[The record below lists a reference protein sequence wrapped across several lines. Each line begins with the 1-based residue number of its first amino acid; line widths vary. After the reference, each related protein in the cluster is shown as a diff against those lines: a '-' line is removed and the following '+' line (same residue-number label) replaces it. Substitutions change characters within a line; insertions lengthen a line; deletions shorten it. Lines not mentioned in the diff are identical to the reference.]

1 MKNAALSPPSEEE
14 PPRGSSELA
23 LFDQCRVTKAPR
35 LFDGDLP
42 DHVEER
48 FQRQP
53 YTLSRKGR
61 LRPFRGPAGEV
72 VQPYRGG
79 KGYTPIYETWRPER
93 LLQVRGRLMA
103 ALVPTEG
110 GGRVVSWTDHP
121 RGWGATPPDL
131 PPPYVLRQMIQV
143 SAAHASEGNTL
154 GPIIETDE
162 RLGPRWTAR
171 ETRQIFLLEL
181 QEGWTK
187 AMAWSHRVK
196 TSEYRDQHGEYGSPS
211 WPVGTGAGLSLRTGR
226 QMSGVKGRKTAGPRT
241 NKPGT
246 KPEHGFSL
254 DARLRKIK
262 SRCKKRGVPFILARY
277 LKPKREP
284 EHEHS

>member
-72 VQPYRGG
+72 VQRYRGG

-196 TSEYRDQHGEYGSPS
+196 TSINTANMVPRPGQSARALVCRYGQAVRCRELKDGRLPVPARISRAPNLSTASRWMRGSGRSSHAARSVASPS
-211 WPVGTGAGLSLRTGR
+211 SL
-226 QMSGVKGRKTAGPRT
+226 
-241 NKPGT
+241 
-246 KPEHGFSL
+246 L
-254 DARLRKIK
+254 DT
-262 SRCKKRGVPFILARY
+262 
-277 LKPKREP
+277 
-284 EHEHS
+284 

>member
-1 MKNAALSPPSEEE
+1 M
-14 PPRGSSELA
+14 
-23 LFDQCRVTKAPR
+23 
-35 LFDGDLP
+35 
-42 DHVEER
+42 
-48 FQRQP
+48 
-53 YTLSRKGR
+53 
-61 LRPFRGPAGEV
+61 
-72 VQPYRGG
+72 
-79 KGYTPIYETWRPER
+79 
-93 LLQVRGRLMA
+93 
-103 ALVPTEG
+103 
-110 GGRVVSWTDHP
+110 SWTDHP

-131 PPPYVLRQMIQV
+131 PPPYVLRQMIPV

-226 QMSGVKGRKTAGPRT
+226 QMSGVKGGKLPVPARISRAPNLSTASRWMRGSGRSSHAARSVVSPS
-241 NKPGT
+241 
-246 KPEHGFSL
+246 FLL
-254 DARLRKIK
+254 DT
-262 SRCKKRGVPFILARY
+262 
-277 LKPKREP
+277 
-284 EHEHS
+284 